1 MPQDILITP
10 NRALTSTDASIT
22 FRDASDNIIN
32 LRVINPGTLSFD
44 GSSGQLFSITDDL
57 TGTIFSVNDI
67 SGIPSIEVNADGTVS
82 IAEFSGNVGI
92 GTSSPTEKLEVSGN
106 VKATSFVGA
115 LSGNAT
121 TATNLS
127 TNRTNWA
134 TNGTISAVVGE
145 LSWKN
150 YSNNH
155 TIFDASAG
163 TSPNGG
169 AVNNTNSQV
178 AWTGTYPTLM
188 GWNGSNTY
196 GVRVDS
202 ARVSDN
208 TSGNAATVTNGVY
221 TTGNQSIAGIK
232 TFSNLIATNPM
243 INSASSSND
252 ASVMQWRYDTSDA
265 YRLRLKQTVTS
276 GVVRW
281 NFSQTNNNTN
291 FEDVLVLDRGNVGVG
306 TSSPSSKLEVS
317 GELKATTITETSS
330 IALKQNIE
338 PLKSGLEKIL
348 QLTPVSYERKS
359 NNKNEIGLI
368 AEDVAEVMPELVS
381 FDEEG
386 KPVGI
391 HYSKLSV
398 LLIQAL
404 KELLNG

>member
-1 MPQDILITP
+1 MPQDIIITP
-10 NRALTSTDASIT
+10 NRALTSTDASIA
-22 FRDASDNIIN
+22 FRDSSDSVIN

-44 GSSGQLFSITDDL
+44 GTSGQLFSITDDL

-82 IAEFSGNVGI
+82 IAEFSGNVGV

-121 TATNLS
+121 TATTATTANATAQSVTFNNGGAGAASGTTFNGS
-127 TNRTNWA
+127 TARTISFNTLGAAPTTHSHTITW
-134 TNGTISAVVGE
+134 TNGT
-145 LSWKN
+145 
-150 YSNNH
+150 
-155 TIFDASAG
+155 TAG
-163 TSPNGG
+163 
-169 AVNNTNSQV
+169 
-178 AWTGTYPTLM
+178 PTLSVQ
-188 GWNGSNTY
+188 GGTAVAVPDATGSI
-196 GVRVDS
+196 
-202 ARVSDN
+202 
-208 TSGNAATVTNGVY
+208 SGIVT
-221 TTGNQSIAGIK
+221 TTTQTFAGNK
-232 TFSNLIATNPM
+232 TFSN
-243 INSASSSND
+243 
-252 ASVMQWRYDTSDA
+252 
-265 YRLRLKQTVTS
+265 TVTA
-276 GVVRW
+276 
-281 NFSQTNNNTN
+281 
-291 FEDVLVLDRGNVGVG
+291 
-306 TSSPSSKLEVS
+306 
-317 GELKATTITETSS
+317 ATFTETSS